1 MTETT
6 GAEIRKSRL
15 TAWDKVDFRRH
26 EIVRVFAANDRDF
39 LFIGKAAMRAKNGN
53 NFKGEYVGRVTVDD
67 PYSPQP
73 RIEYFT
79 VWAVSYHLLNPTP
92 SKANR

>member
-1 MTETT
+1 MANTT
-6 GAEIRKSRL
+6 RAEIRKSRQ

-26 EIVRVFAANDRDF
+26 EIARVFAANDRDF
-39 LFIGKAAMRAKNGN
+39 LFIGNAAFRAKNGN
-53 NFKGEYVGRVTVDD
+53 SFKEEFIARAIVDD

-79 VWAVSYHLLNPTP
+79 VWPVSNHCPK
-92 SKANR
+92 KASR